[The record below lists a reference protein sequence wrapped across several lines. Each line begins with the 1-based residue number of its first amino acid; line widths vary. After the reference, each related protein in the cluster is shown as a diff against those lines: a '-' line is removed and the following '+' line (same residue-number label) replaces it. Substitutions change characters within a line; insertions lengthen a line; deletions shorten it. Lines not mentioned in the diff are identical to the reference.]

1 MAKKVAPP
9 RWWEVLETGDRIIC
23 VVPYALIPGVYEVE
37 DVAIFIAREG
47 GGLRIKNRGEVII
60 VPHDD
65 FLPYTPGG
73 MEYAELVM
81 KIHRLNMNDMNMDD

>member
-1 MAKKVAPP
+1 MAKQKVSPP
-9 RWWEVLETGDRIIC
+9 RWWDRLETGDKIIC

-37 DVAIFIAREG
+37 DVATFIAREG
-47 GGLRIKNRGEVII
+47 GGLRIKNRGEVVI

-73 MEYAELVM
+73 MEYAGIL
-81 KIHRLNMNDMNMDD
+81 HRLNMDDTND